1 MKKMKKLY
9 LTVLLMAFVGL
20 SSLMAQPDP
29 GNGGDPGGPG
39 TGGPGQTAPIG
50 GGAGILVAFGL
61 AYAISRYNFAKQEE

>member
-29 GNGGDPGGPG
+29 GEGGDPGGGPP
-39 TGGPGQTAPIG
+39 TGGPSAPIG

-61 AYAISRYNFAKQEE
+61 AYAISRYNFAKKEE